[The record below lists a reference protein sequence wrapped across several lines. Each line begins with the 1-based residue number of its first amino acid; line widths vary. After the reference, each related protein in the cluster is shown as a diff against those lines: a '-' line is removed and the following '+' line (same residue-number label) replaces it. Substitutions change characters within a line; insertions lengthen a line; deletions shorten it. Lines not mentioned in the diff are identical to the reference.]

1 MQIRLYN
8 ASISFSFPPFREV
21 RWGLLFTI
29 LALLPSCK
37 EELEVISETDRGNEI
52 ASVQAEIG
60 EGMETRAPQPT
71 VNVDYIGRD
80 KFVANDVMVLTQV
93 HRTTKPLL
101 DFSYTNVHYT
111 SNSNRAWSRD
121 TTLTGF
127 DTHDRIY
134 WSDNKNG
141 HTFIGYSIPQA
152 WTSKIAADEP
162 KWAKDSEGNFTGQFS
177 YTEIGG
183 KKVVDFTVADSDLK
197 DEYVK
202 NANGVFVPT
211 GNQVDSTGT
220 KLKNEDLL
228 LAYNTNQKA
237 DATGLNTVIYYRH
250 ALASLRVIVDIQGF
264 APSSTSEDAK
274 TTVHDLMVMNQ
285 PWKYKWT
292 QAPQAGAHDIAIPGW
307 GVDNITSA
315 DDGTVDIKTWQPRPA
330 GEGTGQAKK
339 FTFYS
344 LIVPGKQQNLTLDFS
359 VTYPLYLNPAE
370 TQTKAY
376 RTTVPAIDFLPGYT
390 TTILLSLN
398 HSGEPVYI
406 GAEYI
411 DWEPIDIPDNSEL
424 QKISIFL
431 DTSVTTDE
439 SGKTIVSIA
448 KDDVATKDD
457 ATWLYYLNGDKTSE
471 ANVRDIYGHTGS
483 PTDPFII
490 KTARQLLSFAYE
502 VKSGRKFTGQY
513 IRLDSDIYLQKT
525 TDGEEIIWP
534 GVGDDEKDSEGKYNH
549 AFEGVFLGDSRY
561 IKGLNGQPF
570 FNVIGDYAVVDKVN
584 FSKVINVVGS
594 GVVANVNNGLICG
607 CNVEGN
613 VTQAAPTGTGDS
625 YCGSIVGDNKSF
637 IVACTHVGSVTGYG
651 YVGGLVG
658 RNAGALVASYHS
670 GLVSYGTDA
679 AETDKK
685 GIGGSTGLKDTK
697 KSIVFSCYQN
707 GDLIAH
713 DPNLLKYRAAW
724 PLTTLQ
730 MQSEGFVN
738 SDSDNIFEVEDVDH
752 PAVTDSDDTNESNP
766 YIEYIKGADKHYSLN
781 KALQQFSLWV
791 KDKADSGKEV
801 ILPCHSFSAA
811 QVQTLNAL
819 FSKNADGTLVP
830 AHLYTY
836 SPGTYPKIQ

>member
-1 MQIRLYN
+1 MNDSPQDFSKMRKLYTLF
-8 ASISFSFPPFREV
+8 ILLMSFV
-21 RWGLLFTI
+21 
-29 LALLPSCK
+29 SCK
-37 EELEVISETDRGNEI
+37 DEINEI
-52 ASVQAEIG
+52 SSAEHGSEILSVQAEISS
-60 EGMETRAPQPT
+60 GMQTRAPQPT
-71 VNVDYIGRD
+71 KNVDYIGRD
-80 KFVANDVMVLTQV
+80 KFVENDVMVLTIV
-93 HRTTKPLL
+93 KRTTKPLD
-101 DFSYTNVHYT
+101 DFTYRNVHYT

-121 TTLTGF
+121 TVLQGF
-127 DTHDRIY
+127 DAHERIF
-134 WSDNKNG
+134 WSDNTNG
-141 HTFIGYSIPQA
+141 HTFIGYSIPQT
-152 WTSKIAADEP
+152 WSRDT
-162 KWAKDSEGNFTGQFS
+162 KWVQSGEEYSGQFS
-177 YTEIGG
+177 YTEENGTKI
-183 KKVVDFTVADSDLK
+183 VDFTVDENDLK
-197 DEYVK
+197 NEEVK

-228 LAYNTNQKA
+228 LTYNTEQKA
-237 DATGLNTVIYYRH
+237 DATGMNTVVYYRH

-274 TTVHDLMVMNQ
+274 TMVHDLVVKNQ
-285 PWKYKWT
+285 PWKYRWT
-292 QAPQAGAHDIAIPGW
+292 QGPQAGAHGIAIPGW
-307 GVDNITSA
+307 GVDNITLA
-315 DDGTVDIKTWQPRPA
+315 ADGTVDIKTWQPRPA
-330 GEGTGQAKK
+330 GEGKGQAKK

-344 LIVPGKQQNLTLDFS
+344 LIVPGKQENLELDFS
-359 VTYPLYLNPAE
+359 VTYPMYLNPE
-370 TQTKAY
+370 VTQTKAY

-431 DTSVTTDE
+431 DTSVTTDDT
-439 SGKTIVSIA
+439 GKTIVSVA
-448 KDDVATKDD
+448 NDPVATKDD
-457 ATWLYYLNGDKTSE
+457 ATWLYYLNGDKTTD

-483 PTDPFII
+483 PSDPFII

-502 VKSGRKFTGQY
+502 VKNGRSFAGKY

-525 TDGEEIIWP
+525 TDGTDIIWP
-534 GVGDDEKDSEGKYNH
+534 GVGDATH
-549 AFEGVFLGDSRY
+549 AFEGVFLGDSRF

-594 GVVANVNNGLICG
+594 GVVANVNKGLIAG

-613 VTQAAPTGTGDS
+613 VTQTNPGSDES
-625 YCGSIVGDNKSF
+625 YCGSIVGDNQSF
-637 IVACTHVGSVTGYG
+637 IVACTHVGDVAGYG

-658 RNAGALVASYHS
+658 RNAGALVASYHA
-670 GLVSYGTDA
+670 GLVAYGAGATTDQ
-679 AETDKK
+679 KK

-730 MQSEGFVN
+730 MQSEDFVN
-738 SDSDNIFEVEDVDH
+738 SDSDDIFNVEDDH
-752 PAVTDSDDTNESNP
+752 PAVTDPDDTNASNP
-766 YIEYIKGADKHYSLN
+766 YVEYIEGADKHYSLN
-781 KALQQFSLWV
+781 NALQEFSLWV
-791 KDKADSGKEV
+791 KEKADSGED
-801 ILPCHSFSAA
+801 IELPCHSFRAA

-830 AHLYTY
+830 AHLYRY
-836 SPGTYPKIQ
+836 SPGTYPRIQ